1 MTDRI
6 LVTAGPTRE
15 PIDPIRFLSN
25 RSTGKMGFSIAEVAA
40 ERGHQVRLIAGPVGL
55 STPPGV
61 ERIDVITAEEMHQAV
76 ASHFKWCKVLLMVA
90 AVSDWRPAT
99 VSPKKLKKHNE
110 EESLRLVRTRDVLS
124 SIKARKGERIVVG
137 FAAESDHVEAE
148 AVRKLNDKNLD
159 MIVCNDVLQPDAAF
173 ESDTN
178 RVVIFTR
185 DGAREALP
193 LLLKKEVAVHILSRV
208 EHEFMDV

>member
-1 MTDRI
+1 MTLRI

-25 RSTGKMGFSIAEVAA
+25 RSTGKMGFSIAEAAA
-40 ERGHQVRLIAGPVGL
+40 ERGHSVRLIAGPVCL
-55 STPPGV
+55 STPHGV
-61 ERIDVITAEEMHQAV
+61 ERIDVVTAEDMFQAV
-76 ASHFKWCKVLLMVA
+76 ASHLEWCKVLLMVA
-90 AVSDWRPAT
+90 AVSDWRPAN
-99 VSPKKLKKHNE
+99 VYPRKLKKHNE
-110 EESLRLVRTRDVLS
+110 EQSLRLVRTRDILS
-124 SIKARKGERIVVG
+124 SIMARKGGRIVVG

-178 RVVIFTR
+178 RVLIFTR
-185 DGAREALP
+185 GGVRESLP
-193 LLLKKEVAVHILSRV
+193 LLLKKEVAAHILNRL
-208 EHEFMDV
+208 ENEFVGA